1 MKIKFAIIGC
11 GRISKRH
18 LELLSQGQ
26 IQGAELV
33 AVCDI
38 LLEPA
43 QAAGEKFNVPFFTS
57 FEALLKGAD
66 FNVATILTPS
76 GMHPEH
82 AIAFLNA
89 GKHVVVEKPMA
100 LKMADADAMVAAAQ
114 KNGRELF
121 VVKQNRYNVP
131 VTKLS
136 EALKS
141 KRFGRLLM
149 GTVRVRWCRDQ
160 KYYDQ
165 DSWRGTWA
173 MDGGVFTNQA
183 SHHVDLLNWVMGG
196 DIESVYAQSDT
207 FLVKTETEDTGV
219 AIIRYKNGSIGLI
232 EATTAVRPK
241 DLEGS
246 VSVMGSEGSVEIAGF
261 AVNEIK
267 HWNFKTPIPA
277 DAEIREKFSV
287 NPPSVYGYGHQAYL
301 QDVVRCLNGEIKNPV
316 DGVEGKKSLELITA
330 IYESIETKMPV
341 HFPFTPKKS
350 KLGHQ
355 LGHQL
360 GQSR

>member
-1 MKIKFAIIGC
+1 MKIKFAIVGC
-11 GRISKRH
+11 GRISQRH
-18 LELLSQGQ
+18 LELISKEQ

-38 LLEPA
+38 KPERA
-43 QAAGEKFNVPFFTS
+43 KAAGEKFKVPAFTT
-57 FEALLKGAD
+57 FDALLKGVD
-66 FNVATILTPS
+66 FDVVSILTPS

-82 AIAFLNA
+82 AIYFLNA

-100 LKMADADAMVAAAQ
+100 LKTTDADAMVAAAK
-114 KNGRELF
+114 KNARELF

-136 EALKS
+136 EALKAG
-141 KRFGRLLM
+141 RFGRLLM

-165 DSWRGTWA
+165 DAWRGTWE

-196 DIESVYAQSDT
+196 DIESVYAQSST

-219 AIIRYKNGSIGLI
+219 AIIRYKNGSIGVI

-246 VSVMGSEGSVEIAGF
+246 ISVMGSEGSVEVAGF

-267 HWNFKTPIPA
+267 HWNFKTPIAA
-277 DAEIREKFSV
+277 DGEIREKFSV
-287 NPPSVYGYGHQAYL
+287 NPPNVYGYGHQAYL

-316 DGVEGKKSLELITA
+316 DGSEGKKSLELINA
-330 IYESIETKMPV
+330 IYESIETKQPV
-341 HFPFTPKKS
+341 YFPFTPKHS
-350 KLGHQ
+350 KLGKKQ
-355 LGHQL
+355 Q
-360 GQSR
+360 